1 MKNKKIMN
9 MVMTGLF
16 AAMICVTTAYI
27 MHIPAPN
34 GYIHLG
40 DVFIYAAA
48 CILPMP
54 YGIAAA
60 GIGGAM
66 ADLVSGYPV
75 YVIPTLIIKS
85 LNALCF
91 YAFGRRE
98 KLLCWKT
105 ITASAVSCAVTIIGY
120 YIAAVI
126 LYGNPA
132 AQIVNTIPSNAV
144 QGIASGVIFCAA
156 AYSMDKTKI
165 KFLS

>member
-1 MKNKKIMN
+1 MRNKKILN

-27 MHIPAPN
+27 MHIPTPN

-40 DVFIYAAA
+40 DAIIYTAA
-48 CILPMP
+48 CLLPMP

-66 ADLVSGYPV
+66 ADFISGYPI
-75 YVIPTLIIKS
+75 YIIPTLIIKS
-85 LNALCF
+85 LNAACF
-91 YAFGRRE
+91 YAVGKHSKMF
-98 KLLCWKT
+98 CAKT
-105 ITASAVSCAVTIIGY
+105 VTASVISCLVTIAGY

-126 LYGNPA
+126 LYGNPT

-144 QGIASGVIFCAA
+144 QGIASGAIFCAGAYA
-156 AYSMDKTKI
+156 ADKTKI
-165 KFLS
+165 KFSS